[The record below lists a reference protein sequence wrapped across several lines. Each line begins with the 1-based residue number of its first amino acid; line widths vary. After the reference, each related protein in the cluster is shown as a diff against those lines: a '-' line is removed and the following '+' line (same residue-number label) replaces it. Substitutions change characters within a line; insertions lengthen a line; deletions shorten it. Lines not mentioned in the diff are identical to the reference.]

1 MTRFGSI
8 CTGVGHIA
16 EARGA
21 HEGRGHLGM
30 VGVDVVRHVTLGKLN
45 GLQHGGHL
53 LGLLADLDH
62 VAFLH
67 AVGGDVHALAVHR
80 DVAVVHELA
89 RGEDGRHELRAVD
102 DGVET
107 ALQQADQKL
116 TGVAALTLGVGE
128 DAAELLL
135 GQVAVI
141 ALQLLLGAQL
151 QAEVG
156 QLALAALAVL
166 AGAVFAA
173 RDGGFRTPPDV
184 FAHPAVDLVLGRR
197 AFGHG

>member
-8 CTGVGHIA
+8 MDTGRRAHRQNPGVRTKVG
-16 EARGA
+16 
-21 HEGRGHLGM
+21 GHLGM
-30 VGVDVVRHVTLGKLN
+30 VGLDVVRHVTLGQLN

-107 ALQQADQKL
+107 ALQQADQ
-116 TGVAALTLGVGE
+116 VH
-128 DAAELLL
+128 
-135 GQVAVI
+135 
-141 ALQLLLGAQL
+141 
-151 QAEVG
+151 
-156 QLALAALAVL
+156 
-166 AGAVFAA
+166 
-173 RDGGFRTPPDV
+173 RCRPS
-184 FAHPAVDLVLGRR
+184 
-197 AFGHG
+197 